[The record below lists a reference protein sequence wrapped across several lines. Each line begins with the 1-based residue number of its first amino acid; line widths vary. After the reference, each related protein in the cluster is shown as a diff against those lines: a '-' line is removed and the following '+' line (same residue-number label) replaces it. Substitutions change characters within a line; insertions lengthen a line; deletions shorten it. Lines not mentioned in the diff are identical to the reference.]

1 MDAHRD
7 AHELAGDVAPEGEE
21 SVREHAIQ
29 KSGNITLHQN
39 TGAGCRVPLPRPPA
53 EEAPRPESESLMP
66 GTKPNWC
73 GLLYRCE
80 LHARSLVEVK
90 HLGNDRLQAVL
101 EVGKGDVGVEPL
113 KIQRDSNFSWI
124 AEGITAGTI
133 WLPYYLF
140 IVHFI

>member
-1 MDAHRD
+1 
-7 AHELAGDVAPEGEE
+7 
-21 SVREHAIQ
+21 
-29 KSGNITLHQN
+29 
-39 TGAGCRVPLPRPPA
+39 
-53 EEAPRPESESLMP
+53 MP